1 MRANR
6 RDLAAR
12 LVLLVLVASLLAT
25 AFAGWKWQKNSAAAA
40 PSHVHVQT
48 AV

>member
-25 AFAGWKWQKNSAAAA
+25 AFAGWKWQKGSASAAPAHAHVDAA
-40 PSHVHVQT
+40 V
-48 AV
+48 